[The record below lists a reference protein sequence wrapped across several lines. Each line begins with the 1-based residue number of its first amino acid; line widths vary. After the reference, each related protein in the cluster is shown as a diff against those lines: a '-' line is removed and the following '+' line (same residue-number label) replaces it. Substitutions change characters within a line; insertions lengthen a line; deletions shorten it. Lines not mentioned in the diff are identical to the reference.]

1 MELHFETYFRS
12 LPVFSN
18 RLTPKFSYK
27 VNPELPSDFQGY
39 LFSDQLKQLCF
50 VLRMAL
56 ILRLIISR
64 WRWKFMRKFM
74 VNSGNYYITNQ
85 VLKTQ
90 KIKHR
95 NRMSF
100 PNQFKPSPRWNIHEL
115 SKIPFTFA
123 DRPVWYMKVASQSID
138 PHGPYT
144 LKVLFELGPILL
156 EVVHVKIYSKIY
168 SISRILRIWINF

>member
-1 MELHFETYFRS
+1 
-12 LPVFSN
+12 
-18 RLTPKFSYK
+18 
-27 VNPELPSDFQGY
+27 
-39 LFSDQLKQLCF
+39 
-50 VLRMAL
+50 MAL

-100 PNQFKPSPRWNIHEL
+100 PKQFKPSSRWNIHGL
-115 SKIPFTFA
+115 SKIPFTLA
-123 DRPVWYMKVASQSID
+123 DRPVWHMTVASQSIN
-138 PHGPYT
+138 PWTFHFGGLIWTWSNSIRSCSCQNILENILNFTYFT
-144 LKVLFELGPILL
+144 YLNKFLGFS
-156 EVVHVKIYSKIY
+156 VDG
-168 SISRILRIWINF
+168 